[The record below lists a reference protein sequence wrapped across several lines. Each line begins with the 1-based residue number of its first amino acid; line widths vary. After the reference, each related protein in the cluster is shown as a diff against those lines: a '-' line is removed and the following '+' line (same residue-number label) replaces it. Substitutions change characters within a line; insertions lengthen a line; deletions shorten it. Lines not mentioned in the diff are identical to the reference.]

1 MKLKTVR
8 VTNFRSVID
17 SGEFDVADVT
27 CLVGKNE
34 AGKTAILQ
42 ALHRLNP
49 VDGKAGSFSVIDD
62 YPRASVSDYER
73 EIKTGKREPA
83 HVITAIFELSNEER
97 ALVEDEYGEGCLTS
111 SLLMLQRGYY
121 DSTYVTLKI
130 DEAIACR
137 TLVERAELPA
147 MIHEEY
153 VAYKTLPDLARATD
167 AAEEDEHIKR
177 LKTIVAEARAG
188 KSFGLAAYQKHL
200 EERVPEFLYFD
211 EYYQM
216 KGHENIEA
224 IKQRMANKSLL
235 PSDHPL
241 LGLIEL
247 ANLSLDD
254 LVNPQR
260 TLDLKNRLEG
270 AGNKLSRTIL
280 KYWSQNKHIQMRF
293 DVRPAKPQD
302 PEGMR
307 SGTNMWAEVYDSKH
321 LATTL
326 VGERSRGFVWF
337 FSFLAWYAQY
347 QGKSQPLILL
357 LDEPGMTLHGTA
369 QGDLLRYI
377 EEELEPDH
385 QVLYTT
391 HSPFM
396 VDSRHLERV
405 RIVQDRGME
414 EDNLP
419 EEEEGTKVFTDV
431 LRATPGSLFPLH
443 GALGFEVQ
451 QTLFI
456 GPYSLVVEGVSDLL
470 YIQTI
475 SGILEK
481 AGRTGLSPKWTITP
495 VGGIDKVPAFIAL
508 LGAQKTLTIATLVDL
523 QAKDT
528 KTIENLYKKKL
539 LAERNVSTYA
549 HFTGTKEAD
558 AEDMFGDAF
567 YVQMVSEEYRDNL
580 VAPITADM
588 LPEGGPRIL
597 SRLERYFTQVPL
609 RDGLKFSH
617 FRPARYLAG
626 NIATLEG
633 RLPAIAL
640 DRFEEAFKMLNGL
653 IV

>member
-17 SGEFDVADVT
+17 SGEFEVANVT

-49 VDGKAGSFSVIDD
+49 LDKEMGKFNVTDD
-62 YPRASVSDYER
+62 YPRATVSDYER
-73 EIKTGKREPA
+73 DIKTKKREPA
-83 HVITAIFELSNEER
+83 HVITATFELSEEEKT
-97 ALVEDEYGEGCLTS
+97 LVEEDYGKGCLLS
-111 SLLMLQRGYY
+111 PLLVLQRGYY
-121 DSTYVTLKI
+121 DTTYVTLEI

-137 TLVERAELPA
+137 TLVEQAELPA
-147 MIHEEY
+147 TVHEEY
-153 VAYKTLPDLARATD
+153 AAHKTLVDLGKATE
-167 AAEEDEHIKR
+167 AAAEDEHTKR
-177 LKTIVAEARAG
+177 LKAIVAEAQTG
-188 KSFGLAAYQKHL
+188 KNFGFAAYEKHL
-200 EERVPEFLYFD
+200 KERVPEFLYFD

-224 IKQRMANKSLL
+224 IKQRLSANSLQR
-235 PSDHPL
+235 SDHPL

-254 LVNPQR
+254 LLNPQR

-293 DVRPAKPQD
+293 DVRPAKSLD

-337 FSFLAWYAQY
+337 FSFLAWYAQH
-347 QGKSQPLILL
+347 QGKSQSLILL
-357 LDEPGMTLHGTA
+357 LDEPGMTLHGSA

-396 VDSRHLERV
+396 VDCHHLERV

-475 SGILEK
+475 SGVLEK

-508 LGAQKTLTIATLVDL
+508 FGAQKTITIATLVDL

-539 LAERNVSTYA
+539 LAERNVRTYA

-558 AEDMFGDAF
+558 AEDMFGDHF
-567 YVQMVSEEYRDNL
+567 YLTLVSEEYRDNL
-580 VAPITADM
+580 AAPITLDM
-588 LPEGGPRIL
+588 LPKGSSRIL
-597 SRLERYFTQVPL
+597 GRLERHFEQAPM
-609 RDGLKFSH
+609 LKGANFSH
-617 FRPARYLAG
+617 FRPARYFAG
-626 NIATLEG
+626 NIVSLEAK
-633 RLPAIAL
+633 LPKEAL
-640 DRFEEAFKMLNGL
+640 DRFEEAFKSLNGL